1 MMTIPLRPLFHNKN
15 NSPTYAYLW
24 VPAPVFAVIANLVM
38 KRYVDDVFSA
48 VSVNEVER
56 LLSHLNSGEPS
67 IQLPLEHENERCLRF
82 LVKCFIKQTIEI

>member
-1 MMTIPLRPLFHNKN
+1 MRPIVSYE

-24 VPAPVFAVIANLVM
+24 VPAPVSAFIANLVM
-38 KRYVDDVFSA
+38 KRYVDDVVSA

-67 IQLPLEHENERCLRF
+67 IQLTLEHENERCLRF
-82 LVKCFIKQTIEI
+82 LVLNLS